1 VPAVLCAALVV
12 GCGSSSGGISSADAK
27 NLVLRASDLPDG
39 FAPFTEGPTSTLDTQ
54 GTARAD
60 LDRFGRQGGWVAR
73 LKREGGATQA
83 GPLVVVSTVDVFS
96 GSRGAKSDLDAY
108 ARDFA
113 RQVDTGLAKRV
124 AVRNLGDEA
133 VAARVAGPGGG
144 GSFVIAW
151 RKRNATASVTASGFA
166 GKLTLPDVLVLAR
179 RQEAKLARAG

>member
-1 VPAVLCAALVV
+1 MPAVLCAVLAA

-39 FAPFTEGPTSTLDTQ
+39 FAPFAEGPTSTLDTQ

-60 LDRFGRQGGWVAR
+60 LQRFGRQGGWVVR
-73 LKREGGATQA
+73 LKREGGAKA
-83 GPLVVVSTVDVFS
+83 GPLVVVSTVDVFPGS
-96 GSRGAKSDLDAY
+96 GGAKSDLDAY

-113 RQVDTGLAKRV
+113 RQVDTGLAKRL

-144 GSFVIAW
+144 SSFVIAW
-151 RKRNATASVTASGFA
+151 RKRNATGSVTASGLA
-166 GKLTLPDVLVLAR
+166 GKLTLLDVLALAR
-179 RQEAKLARAG
+179 RQEAKLARAA